1 MRRWLALAL
10 AAALLL
16 SSCAGKQAESRQ
28 AVYLDVFDTVTTVA
42 AVGMDEADF
51 QQAAEKIHET
61 LLFYHRLFDIYNDYE
76 GLNNL
81 KTVND
86 HAGIAPVTV
95 DGEII
100 RLLLDCRDYYERTD
114 HAVNVAM
121 GSVLRLWH
129 EARTK
134 ALDDPEGASL
144 PEKAALRAASGHCG
158 WDTVQIDEEASTV
171 YLTDSEQSLDVGAV
185 AKGWAAGKAAAQAPT
200 GFLISVGGNVCA
212 TGPKEADTPWVVGI
226 ADPEGG
232 EGYLRTL
239 NDRDKAIVTSGDYQR
254 YFELDGVRYH
264 HIIDPKTLYPAA
276 RFRSVTVVCADS
288 GLADALSTALFVLP
302 LEEGKALAG
311 KAGAE
316 AMWLD
321 TQGNLTQTPGF
332 SQYLAG

>member
-1 MRRWLALAL
+1 MRRWIAAAL
-10 AAALLL
+10 AAVLLL
-16 SSCAGKQAESRQ
+16 SGCAGKQPESRQ

-114 HAVNVAM
+114 HAVNEAM
-121 GSVLRLWH
+121 GCVLRLWH

-144 PEKAALRAASGHCG
+144 PEKAG
-158 WDTVQIDEEASTV
+158 
-171 YLTDSEQSLDVGAV
+171 
-185 AKGWAAGKAAAQAPT
+185 QAP
-200 GFLISVGGNVCA
+200 
-212 TGPKEADTPWVVGI
+212 
-226 ADPEGG
+226 
-232 EGYLRTL
+232 
-239 NDRDKAIVTSGDYQR
+239 
-254 YFELDGVRYH
+254 
-264 HIIDPKTLYPAA
+264 
-276 RFRSVTVVCADS
+276 
-288 GLADALSTALFVLP
+288 
-302 LEEGKALAG
+302 
-311 KAGAE
+311 
-316 AMWLD
+316 
-321 TQGNLTQTPGF
+321 
-332 SQYLAG
+332 

>member
-16 SSCAGKQAESRQ
+16 SGCAGKQAESRQ

-51 QQAAEKIHET
+51 QQAAEEIHKT

-86 HAGIAPVTV
+86 HAGIAPVKV

-144 PEKAALRAASGHCG
+144 PEEAALRAASGHCG

-212 TGPKEADTPWVVGI
+212 TGPKTEAGDPWVIGI
-226 ADPEGG
+226 QDPDGG
-232 EGYLRTL
+232 DYLHTVCVTGGSV
-239 NDRDKAIVTSGDYQR
+239 VTSGDYQK
-254 YFELDGVRYH
+254 YYEQMY
-264 HIIDPKTLYPAA
+264 KN
-276 RFRSVTVVCADS
+276 
-288 GLADALSTALFVLP
+288 
-302 LEEGKALAG
+302 K
-311 KAGAE
+311 
-316 AMWLD
+316 
-321 TQGNLTQTPGF
+321 
-332 SQYLAG
+332 